1 MRQIVPRL
9 LALWERLDREN
20 RRLLALLRAGHSL
33 VDAEEALASEPLA
46 DQQQRGSKG
55 RSPERRGR
63 RGAGGDRT

>member
-33 VDAEEALASEPLA
+33 TEAEQALASEQLA
-46 DQQQRGSKG
+46 DQQQRGSQG
-55 RSPERRGR
+55 RSS
-63 RGAGGDRT
+63 